1 MERMTVEEYRQLSQV
16 DPKRSYIG
24 RVNKA
29 QGESFENLV
38 NDACEYYKMKGIA
51 CIKKTPEPMKPI
63 SKQMPDG
70 SFKAV
75 FTKKAQAD
83 YKGTLKEGG
92 KSIGFEAKHTD
103 TDRMQQSRVTKEQS
117 DDLDDMQEMNARC
130 FVLCSF
136 GFSRFFRVPWGVWK
150 NMNQIYGRK
159 YVTPADIEQY
169 EITYNGTLLFLN
181 ESEVLPND

>member
-1 MERMTVEEYRQLSQV
+1 MERMTVEQYRQLSQV

-29 QGESFENLV
+29 QGESFENLI
-38 NDACEYYKMKGIA
+38 DAACEYYKMNGIA
-51 CIKKTPEPMKPI
+51 YIKKTPEPMRPI
-63 SKQMPDG
+63 SKQMKDG

-75 FTKKAQAD
+75 FVKKAQAD
-83 YKGTLKEGG
+83 YRGVLKGG
-92 KSIGFEAKHTD
+92 KAIAFEAKHTIK
-103 TDRMQQSRVTKEQS
+103 DRLQQSCVSTEQS
-117 DDLDDMQEMNARC
+117 DDLDSMQEMDARC

-150 NMNQIYGRK
+150 NMKQIYGRK